1 VDTGAFLKARWREF
15 VDRKDTVCFWS
26 MAIVI
31 AKGLG
36 TCRIVMQTNLQV
48 GLAAIGTVNHF
59 ASCEKPV

>member
-1 VDTGAFLKARWREF
+1 MARVCRP
-15 VDRKDTVCFWS
+15 KDTVCFWS
-26 MAIVI
+26 INVVI

-36 TCRIVMQTNLQV
+36 TCRIVMQTNFQV